1 MPAINKQLF
10 ANSPAV
16 CVRDVTSLDEA
27 YHFVGLGPPTATCS
41 TSNVVAL
48 EGACIRLDDI
58 QIRRSCGHPVTG
70 RFPRRPQN
78 LERVLVEMIL
88 GPATGRGKALDNG
101 VVGFLYMPLGDEFLF
116 APMRLALSQ
125 ANKMAAKP

>member
-1 MPAINKQLF
+1 VLYIKRRRA
-10 ANSPAV
+10 
-16 CVRDVTSLDEA
+16 
-27 YHFVGLGPPTATCS
+27 
-41 TSNVVAL
+41 
-48 EGACIRLDDI
+48 
-58 QIRRSCGHPVTG
+58 RRSLHPVG
-70 RFPRRPQN
+70 RYPDKAFLWPPGDGSFSKETAE
-78 LERVLVEMIL
+78 LGAVLVEMIL